1 MSLTP
6 VALADPRALTC
17 AGRLGVPTGSR
28 PSRSTLRHAVRAVRR
43 ARVVYMEKIAP
54 GVFLRT
60 APYGPTVTAL
70 VTMFAALAVLATL
83 HTVGKLR
90 QRASDWNER
99 GSRSKTPRL
108 TSGPTRGPTAHQRLV
123 FIVGVLVT

>member
-1 MSLTP
+1 MIPTP
-6 VALADPRALTC
+6 VPLADPRALTC

-28 PSRSTLRHAVRAVRR
+28 PSRSTLRHAARAVRR

-60 APYGPTVTAL
+60 APYGPTVAAL
-70 VTMFAALAVLATL
+70 VTMFAALAVLVRL
-83 HTVGKLR
+83 HTVGQLR
-90 QRASDWNER
+90 QRASDWPGNTGR
-99 GSRSKTPRL
+99 SRTPRL
-108 TSGPTRGPTAHQRLV
+108 TSGPTRGPTAHQRPV